1 MTHDFVTYMQ
11 SVTLSYAAS
20 GRYGT
25 AHVYQ
30 SSLNALVAF
39 LEKGQLPFDGLNPA
53 LLKAFES
60 HLLAG
65 GRSWNTVST
74 YLRML
79 RSVYNR
85 AVSEGAAPYI
95 PQLFKYLYTGTRS
108 EHKRALD
115 RREMASLFR
124 LHRERKLPARLRQ
137 TLDIFLLMFLLRG
150 IPFVDLACMKRGNL
164 KGRTLTY
171 RRRKTGRLLSVTLT
185 REAAA
190 IIRTYMNKDRH
201 SPYLLPFLQAKDG
214 SAAAYRQYQLALR
227 RFNASLDRLRTHTS
241 TGLPPISS
249 YTARHT
255 WATLAYHCE
264 IHPGIISEAMGHS
277 SISVTETYLKPF
289 GNKKIDH
296 ANQVV
301 IAAIQRVM
309 Q

>member
-11 SVTLSYAAS
+11 SVTLTYIAS

-39 LEKGQLPFDGLNPA
+39 LETEQLPFDNLNPA
-53 LLKAFES
+53 LLKAFEN
-60 HLLAG
+60 HLLSG

-115 RREMASLFR
+115 RHEMARLFHLR
-124 LHRERKLPARLRQ
+124 REGNLPTRLRQ

-150 IPFVDLACMKRGNL
+150 IPFVDLVCMKRGNL
-164 KGRTLTY
+164 KGHVLTY
-171 RRRKTGRLLSVTLT
+171 RRRKTDRLLSVSLT
-185 REAAA
+185 REATT
-190 IIRTYMNKDRH
+190 IIRTYINKNKH
-201 SPYLLPFLQAKDG
+201 SPYLFPFLQAKDG
-214 SAAAYRQYQLALR
+214 SAAAYREYQLALR
-227 RFNASLDRLRTHTS
+227 RFNASLNHLRTYTG

-277 SISVTETYLKPF
+277 SITVTETYLKPF

-296 ANQVV
+296 ANQIV
-301 IAAIQRVM
+301 IAAVQRVM